1 MPTRCPLCGDHRR
14 ERTVAP
20 YAIGKPSPR
29 LVSSLNSARHRLHRA
44 STRAPPY
51 SMRPLRAFPHA
62 GALSNPHSGLA
73 STEPQRRSPRFP
85 PSRLVQRLPV
95 WRDHVR
101 AQPAREGRHR
111 TTLNNSGPLRF
122 RCGWLLQ
129 AGSGHSEVGE
139 RRPIAVE
146 STTGAVAVGVA
157 SLWPRLS
164 VRGALLATPW
174 LRFQSPLIEPDVQI
188 SRIRLSDKTHAFAH
202 GRSRASRPSN
212 RRHVEHLWYACTV
225 VLHTTANAATWA
237 NIRSPDRNPG

>member
-111 TTLNNSGPLRF
+111 TTLNRSSHPHRNLKGPELAVLGRTSKASHRPILDCPKTDAKTMPSAGLRLPWSALLLPPVYAPGPESGPAAP
-122 RCGWLLQ
+122 Q
-129 AGSGHSEVGE
+129 HSLHAYTGLSTWRTRMATSIFSKVAI
-139 RRPIAVE
+139 RNRPN
-146 STTGAVAVGVA
+146 T
-157 SLWPRLS
+157 
-164 VRGALLATPW
+164 
-174 LRFQSPLIEPDVQI
+174 
-188 SRIRLSDKTHAFAH
+188 
-202 GRSRASRPSN
+202 
-212 RRHVEHLWYACTV
+212 
-225 VLHTTANAATWA
+225 
-237 NIRSPDRNPG
+237 